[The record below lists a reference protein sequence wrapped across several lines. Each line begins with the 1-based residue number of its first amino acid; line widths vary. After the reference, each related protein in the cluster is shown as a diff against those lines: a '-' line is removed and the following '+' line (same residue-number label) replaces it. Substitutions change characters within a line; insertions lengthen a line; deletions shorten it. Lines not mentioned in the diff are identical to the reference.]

1 MLNYDKRKAL
11 KINYLHLEIKIR
23 SFIMLIGMAEEL
35 QFYAFVKLSGITEN
49 FYGTNNQL
57 PGN

>member
-1 MLNYDKRKAL
+1 
-11 KINYLHLEIKIR
+11 
-23 SFIMLIGMAEEL
+23 MLIGMAEEL